1 MNGESGNFEYDE
13 DIEASE
19 FSEGDE
25 SDEGDESY
33 AAFGGES
40 DEADESDEDIESDEA
55 LDEMTYEASDEAEAV
70 DEADGEVDEGV
81 DEAVLSASARLR
93 ADRDRNRRAAWAR
106 RIAAD
111 QRVEAR
117 RASTTQQAI
126 TRQIRSVRPGVQAR
140 VASVGPLQGA
150 GVVTAILPNGRR
162 SRMRIV
168 PTVAP
173 ISEVNRLRT
182 VITINDRRQALAT
195 NKQSR
200 AIAALASAQ
209 TAAVRK
215 LTAEQVKSDKDLRKR
230 LVEGDNRLDKRITKE
245 LSSGGGSIGKH
256 GKQIMAQLK
265 RQRQRQ
271 IWNNVTLASSLP
283 FWAAFGERQL
293 FGRNNLTLG
302 LSTLGWLLGDE
313 LVDSFRSKSGVVK
326 GGANLWSY
334 LAPVGNGATIFFLL
348 RNRQH
353 ERFISGVSDLPA
365 NGLHRI
371 PITAN
376 TTLFKKKAAEDF
388 AAASHTVVASF
399 VDGPGLQSPL
409 GDTLELAAR
418 VEAGTLLLDV
428 DGLAGRA
435 RVAWIIDTKAEVRV
449 DPTTTTP

>member
-1 MNGESGNFEYDE
+1 MSAESGTFEYDE

-19 FSEGDE
+19 FSESDE
-25 SDEGDESY
+25 SDESDEM
-33 AAFGGES
+33 AFG
-40 DEADESDEDIESDEA
+40 EADESDESDEDVESDEA
-55 LDEMTYEASDEAEAV
+55 LDETTFEASDEGEAV
-70 DEADGEVDEGV
+70 DESDGEVDEGL

-93 ADRDRNRRAAWAR
+93 ADRDRNRRSAWAR

-126 TRQIRSVRPGVQAR
+126 TRQIQSVRPGVQAR

-173 ISEVNRLRT
+173 ISEVNRLRS

-200 AIAALASAQ
+200 AIAALAAAQ

-215 LTAEQVKSDKDLRKR
+215 LTAEQVKSDKDLRNR
-230 LVEGDNRLDKRITKE
+230 LVEGDNRLDKRITTA
-245 LSSGGGSIGKH
+245 LSSGNGSLGKH

-271 IWNNVTLASSLP
+271 IWNNITIATSLP

-313 LVDSFRSKSGVVK
+313 LVDSFRTKSGVVK

-334 LAPVGNGATIFFLL
+334 LAPVGNGVTVFFLL

-353 ERFISGVSDLPA
+353 ERFISGVSQLTGP
-365 NGLHRI
+365 GTHTI

-388 AAASHTVVASF
+388 KTASHSVVASF
-399 VDGPGLQSPL
+399 VEGGTLASPL
-409 GDTLELAAR
+409 EQIALRANVANGD
-418 VEAGTLLLDV
+418 LLLSV
-428 DGLAGRA
+428 ENVGAGETTK
-435 RVAWIIDTKAEVRV
+435 VAWIIDTKAEVAV
-449 DPTTTTP
+449 NPTTTTI

>member
-1 MNGESGNFEYDE
+1 MSAESETFEYDE

-33 AAFGGES
+33 AAAFGGES
-40 DEADESDEDIESDEA
+40 DESDESAEDIESDEA
-55 LDEMTYEASDEAEAV
+55 LDEMAIEASDEAEAV
-70 DEADGEVDEGV
+70 DESDGEVDEGL
-81 DEAVLSASARLR
+81 DEAVFGASARVR
-93 ADRDRNRRAAWAR
+93 AHRDRNRRAAWAR

-117 RASTTQQAI
+117 RASSTQQAI
-126 TRQIRSVRPGVQAR
+126 TRQIQSVRPGVQAR

-200 AIAALASAQ
+200 AITALASAQ

-245 LSSGGGSIGKH
+245 LSTGGGSLGKH

-313 LVDSFRSKSGVVK
+313 LVDSFRGKSGVVK

-353 ERFISGVSDLPA
+353 ERFISGVSDLPDDWTSQ
-365 NGLHRI
+365 NPNYGEHHSLQKEGGRGFRGCEPQRCGL
-371 PITAN
+371 
-376 TTLFKKKAAEDF
+376 
-388 AAASHTVVASF
+388 
-399 VDGPGLQSPL
+399 
-409 GDTLELAAR
+409 
-418 VEAGTLLLDV
+418 
-428 DGLAGRA
+428 
-435 RVAWIIDTKAEVRV
+435 VR
-449 DPTTTTP
+449 